1 MKEGERESWRRCPW
15 APQPEPAVQGSGRTS
30 SGEQG
35 WGHSKH
41 TGAPS
46 DSKLLW
52 FEVNSRPVICKRSCA
67 DEGDGNMGGLGPV
80 SPSSALAVGWVL
92 NVLVQRRYKYPQC
105 VNAWGRSRPAWP
117 RTTSALP
124 SQEAYMPDFEGRTE
138 KSCAQVGVS
147 GINSRAPRDHG
158 SGQ

>member
-1 MKEGERESWRRCPW
+1 MKEGERESWCGCLW
-15 APQPEPAVQGSGRTS
+15 APQPEPAVQGSVRTS

-52 FEVNSRPVICKRSCA
+52 FEVNSRPVIYKRSCA

-105 VNAWGRSRPAWP
+105 VNESRMGSKQACL
-117 RTTSALP
+117 AQNHLC
-124 SQEAYMPDFEGRTE
+124 PDQSGGV
-138 KSCAQVGVS
+138 CA
-147 GINSRAPRDHG
+147 RL
-158 SGQ
+158 